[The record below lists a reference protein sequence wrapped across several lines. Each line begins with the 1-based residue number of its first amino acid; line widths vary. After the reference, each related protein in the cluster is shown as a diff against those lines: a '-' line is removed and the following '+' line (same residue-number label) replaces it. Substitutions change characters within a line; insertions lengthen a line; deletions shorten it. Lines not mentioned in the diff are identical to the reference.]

1 MRKPLAIKTSIGFN
15 TCTKQCLQRVTIC
28 SKHLLVII
36 LVRTERGRSCA
47 PHWTGCWSCKKFY
60 RVKIKDW
67 QPGCDWKHSCSI
79 KWAFVYV
86 HNLFLHDINDL
97 QFYLFIANSPE
108 ALYPKCSRNTQV
120 FSEANNMQILPLRFT
135 FKEKVL
141 FLSFFPVDCCSR
153 IYIFNS
159 AIASNCL
166 KLRFIWFV
174 FRRVR
179 VTVTV
184 SNDGVV
190 NSENWCANTN
200 YATADDGAKLRVMNL
215 PINKYLRLKNYQSE
229 RRRRRQQRRRK
240 RCWRT
245 KKRSGL
251 SY

>member
-1 MRKPLAIKTSIGFN
+1 M
-15 TCTKQCLQRVTIC
+15 
-28 SKHLLVII
+28 
-36 LVRTERGRSCA
+36 
-47 PHWTGCWSCKKFY
+47 
-60 RVKIKDW
+60 KDW
-67 QPGCDWKHSCSI
+67 QLDCDWKHSCSI

-86 HNLFLHDINDL
+86 RNLFLHNINDL

-108 ALYPKCSRNTQV
+108 PLYPCSRNTQV

-135 FKEKVL
+135 FKGKVSFL
-141 FLSFFPVDCCSR
+141 FFFSLDCCSR

-166 KLRFIWFV
+166 KLRFIWFLL
-174 FRRVR
+174 RRVR
-179 VTVTV
+179 QNVTV

-200 YATADDGAKLRVMNL
+200 YATTDDGAKLRVMNL
-215 PINKYLRLKNYQSE
+215 SINKYLRLKNYQSE
-229 RRRRRQQRRRK
+229 RRRRRRK